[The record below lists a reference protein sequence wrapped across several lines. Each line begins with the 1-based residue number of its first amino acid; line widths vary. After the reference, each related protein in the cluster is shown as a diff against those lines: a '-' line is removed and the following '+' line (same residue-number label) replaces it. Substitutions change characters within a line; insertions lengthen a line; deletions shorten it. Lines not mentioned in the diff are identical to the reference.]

1 MSQLTRDAIEVNRI
15 MEETVFKEPKIY
27 ALAVIIWHILNWMRR
42 HDDRERHDN

>member
-1 MSQLTRDAIEVNRI
+1 MSSQLTRDAEEVNRI

-42 HDDRERHDN
+42 HDENKAI